1 MTDDISLAEFE
12 WRRRIAAAKMYDAEV
27 EDFVKK
33 CHKLFERLC
42 LEGFTRKEALQIIIE
57 TIRIGKK

>member
-1 MTDDISLAEFE
+1 MSDDISLAELE
-12 WRRRIAAAKMYDAEV
+12 WRHRNAAAKMYDAEV
-27 EDFVKK
+27 EDFAKK